1 MESQSAPVESQSA
14 PAESQSASVES
25 QSAPMESLQAL
36 WTEHTWV
43 SVVVIL
49 LGAALVAL
57 LLDRLLGVLIRRVTR
72 GTKTDLDDRFVEAL
86 HGPVV
91 KSVLLVGLGL
101 AACELELGP
110 VIEART
116 LHGLSTIGLL
126 VWMGFGFRA
135 SSLFAE
141 LASGRRDRFMAVEPT
156 TRPLFE
162 NLGKLLV
169 FGVGTYGL
177 VLVWGEGATGWI
189 ASAGILGIGISLAA
203 QDTLANLFAGVFL
216 IMDQPYRIG
225 DMINLESGD
234 RGKVLKIGLRSTRL
248 LTRDEIEVTV
258 PNSVMGASRIVNEST
273 GPTRRRLK
281 VPFGVAYGSEVAQ
294 VKRVVLEAVEGLDNV
309 LPDPEP
315 RVRFA
320 AMGDSALQFEMQ
332 FWMADPELRGRARD
346 AVNTA
351 IYEALNAASI
361 KIPFPQ
367 RDIHIRSQPS

>member
-1 MESQSAPVESQSA
+1 
-14 PAESQSASVES
+14 
-25 QSAPMESLQAL
+25 MESLELL
-36 WTEHTWV
+36 WEDIAARPWLAVT
-43 SVVVIL
+43 VIL
-49 LGAALVAL
+49 FGAALAAL
-57 LLDRLLGVLIRRVTR
+57 LLDRLLGSLIRLVTR
-72 GTKTDLDDRFVEAL
+72 GTETDLDDQLVTAL

-91 KSVLLVGLGL
+91 KSVLLAGLGL
-101 AACELELGP
+101 ATLQLPLGE
-110 VIEART
+110 VVQSRT
-116 LHGLSTIGLL
+116 LHGLSSIAVL

-141 LASGRRDRFMAVEPT
+141 LASGRRDRFMAVQPT

-162 NLGKLLV
+162 NLGKLAV

-177 VLVWGEGATGWI
+177 VRVWGEGATGWI
-189 ASAGILGIGISLAA
+189 ASAGILGIGVSLAA

-216 IMDQPYRIG
+216 IMDQPYRVG

-294 VKRVVLEAVEGLDNV
+294 VKRVVLEAVEGLENV

-332 FWMADPELRGRARD
+332 FWMANPEHRGRARD

-351 IYEALNAASI
+351 IYDALNAASI
-361 KIPFPQ
+361 QIPCCT
-367 RDIHIRSQPS
+367 